1 MLIFLTK
8 WRAKGRNKVGV
19 EHQPVGIKIVALP
32 TLLGGEIP
40 VFPYHPSY
48 QIMEK
53 RPRGFIPTRAG
64 VISGL
69 PGTRKKWNPTQ
80 KGNLKSVVG
89 GSTADGPKM
98 KDVEK
103 LAVCP
108 SKLVVGRLRTFLLK
122 WSLFRDMLF
131 IFGG

>member
-1 MLIFLTK
+1 V
-8 WRAKGRNKVGV
+8 AV
-19 EHQPVGIKIVALP
+19 EHQPVGINIAALP

-53 RPRGFIPTRAG
+53 LPRGFIPTRVG

-69 PGTRKKWNPTQ
+69 PGTRIKGDFPTQ
-80 KGNLKSVVG
+80 RGNLKSVVG

-98 KDVEK
+98 KDVEIT
-103 LAVCP
+103 
-108 SKLVVGRLRTFLLK
+108 S
-122 WSLFRDMLF
+122 
-131 IFGG
+131 